1 MPFKPM
7 KVLIADSSGLFCG
20 PLGKTLSA
28 DAGIGEVLTAGDLKE
43 AAGILEKFA
52 ADVVVAGPA
61 PPGPGLSE
69 LVEGLLSSPAP
80 PVVVVGASREER
92 DRFLRAGAADFILLP
107 ERLRG
112 KSLDAFCAEACVKV
126 KIAVVPHP
134 AHPAGRTPRPCR
146 VIAIGAS
153 TGGTDA
159 IAEIVK
165 RLPGGLPG
173 ILIVQHMP
181 PGFTKMYAERLD
193 GLSAVRVAEA
203 RDGDRVERGTAL
215 VAAGGRHLM
224 LKRDAEGYF
233 VRCAEGERVNG
244 HCPSVGVLFDSVAE
258 AAGAEA
264 IGVILT
270 GMGKDG
276 AEGLLHMKKA
286 GAFTIGQDRGTSVVY
301 GMPMAASELGA
312 LSVQAPLNEIADLIL
327 QKIK

>member
-1 MPFKPM
+1 MPFTPM

-28 DAGIGEVLTAGDLKE
+28 DAGIGEVRTAGDLEE
-43 AAGILEKFA
+43 AAGTLEKFA

-61 PPGPGLSE
+61 PQGPDASE
-69 LVEGLLSSPAP
+69 LVEGLLSSPAA
-80 PVVVVGASREER
+80 PVVVVGTSREDR

-112 KSLDAFCAEACVKV
+112 RSLEAFCAEACVKV

-134 AHPAGRTPRPCR
+134 AHPAEGPSRPCR

-165 RLPGGLPG
+165 RLPNDLPG

-181 PGFTKMYAERLD
+181 PGFTRMYAERLD
-193 GLSAVRVAEA
+193 GLSAIRVAEA

-224 LKRDAEGYF
+224 LRRDAEGYF

-244 HCPSVGVLFDSVAE
+244 HCPSVGVLFDSVAK

-276 AEGLLHMKKA
+276 AEGLLHMRRA

-312 LSVQAPLNEIADLIL
+312 LSIQAPLGEIANFIL
-327 QKIK
+327 QRIK